1 MGKETVNNKD
11 TPKPVLVAQEALKAF
26 ENDPFYEALKKA
38 LIPLAVQMERSGDSP
53 TVETLK
59 IHAEKGVEHVNSIR
73 KTFST
78 KAQKQQKSY
87 SEIIVELNQ
96 GTEFEKQESIKK
108 EEDLSY
114 LTAFEKAAYIGDVNT
129 AEKLIQDTNQDDKD
143 SALIHAT
150 KLGHVTIVKLLL
162 ENGANINVRGINE
175 CSPLQLSTVY
185 DHTEV
190 VKVLLDAGADAK
202 ARYNYALK
210 KSFSNG
216 NPVIVELLL
225 KAGADINDIR
235 YHSFERSALNRHI
248 GIVQIFIDHGE
259 SLGNADLTEKQR
271 KNIEVRLENLKL
283 WREMYGSEPPKGL
296 DGENPHGFKPELF
309 EAVKSWLIEE
319 GHEEKD
325 ANKYAY
331 GASTLFKNETQ
342 ILQYLEKWGEAGKQ
356 PLHNLT
362 YMIKLPLTGKIDS
375 KAWADASIK
384 FGSEMAK
391 LVSFADK
398 LPKPVESL
406 NKTREKCAEFNYER
420 GSEHK
425 TLASLCV
432 NHNVDENDFEKAL
445 EIVLKNPNPT
455 SNIPDIKISGDRFG
469 MEGYSFEKLPD
480 GDIRG
485 LFLGEITGCC
495 QSIGGVG
502 SACAEKGY
510 ASEDSGFYVV
520 MDAKQKIIGQ
530 AWGWLG
536 KNDELV
542 FDSLESLTD
551 RITTKQWQDICTET
565 AKEIE
570 ASLNIGT
577 GGETPAMSFNR
588 ASSPATPK
596 TPCSY
601 SDARQQYRVGKK
613 QKIR

>member
-1 MGKETVNNKD
+1 MVKETVNNKGI
-11 TPKPVLVAQEALKAF
+11 PKPVLIAQEVLDGFK
-26 ENDPFYEALKKA
+26 NDPFYEALKKA
-38 LIPLAVQMERSGDSP
+38 IIPLAVQMERSGVEP
-53 TVETLK
+53 TVKVLK
-59 IHAEKGVEHVNSIR
+59 AHAEKGVEHVNSIR

-87 SEIIVELNQ
+87 TEIIAELNK
-96 GTEFEKQESIKK
+96 GIYFKKIKQYRQKT
-108 EEDLSY
+108 DLSD
-114 LTAFEKAAYIGDVNT
+114 LTAFQRAVYANNISNFK
-129 AEKLIQDTNQDDKD
+129 KLIKD
-143 SALIHAT
+143 GCSKENNRALTISAES
-150 KLGHVTIVKLLL
+150 GHKTIVKTLL
-162 ENGANINVRGINE
+162 EKGASAKFDHSLALVRSSKNGHRKIAKMLLESGADPKARNGSALLYSSLNG
-175 CSPLQLSTVY
+175 
-185 DHTEV
+185 HMEV
-190 VKVLLDAGADAK
+190 VKM
-202 ARYNYALK
+202 
-210 KSFSNG
+210 
-216 NPVIVELLL
+216 LL
-225 KAGADINDIR
+225 KGGANAKNIDIYHIKSMSR
-235 YHSFERSALNRHI
+235 YGHAR
-248 GIVQIFIDHGE
+248 IVQTLINNGKNLNNKNLTPVERREIE
-259 SLGNADLTEKQR
+259 RKLKNLAD
-271 KNIEVRLENLKL
+271 
-283 WREMYGSEPPKGL
+283 WRRMYGAEPPKGL

-309 EAVKSWLIEE
+309 ETVKSWLIEE

-325 ANKYAY
+325 ATKYAY

-384 FGSEMAK
+384 FGSEMSK

-398 LPKPVESL
+398 LPQPAESL
-406 NKTREKCAEFNYER
+406 NKTKEKCAEFNYER
-420 GSEHK
+420 ASEHK
-425 TLASLCV
+425 ALASLCMS
-432 NHNVDENDFEKAL
+432 HNVDEDDFEQAL
-445 EIVLKNPNPT
+445 EIVLKNQNPT

-495 QSIGGVG
+495 QSIGSAG
-502 SACAEKGY
+502 SACAENGY
-510 ASEDSGFYVV
+510 KSEDSGFYVV
-520 MDAKQKIIGQ
+520 MDTKQKIIGQ
-530 AWGWLG
+530 TWGWLG

-570 ASLNIGT
+570 TSLNVGT
-577 GGETPAMSFNR
+577 GGETPAMSFNK

-601 SDARQQYRVGKK
+601 SDAARQYRVLRNVKL
-613 QKIR
+613 